1 MVEPCWQC
9 YGPQRLHQVENLEH
23 GMGKLLSLS
32 MRKPETASWEMQN
45 NLTIT
50 SNWFLTKASL
60 DANQSQLSCPII
72 VGL

>member
-32 MRKPETASWEMQN
+32 RRKPETASWEMQN
-45 NLTIT
+45 NITII
-50 SNWFLTKASL
+50 SGWFLTKASL
-60 DANQSQLSCPII
+60 EANQSQLSCPVI

>member
-32 MRKPETASWEMQN
+32 IRKPETASWEMQN
-45 NLTIT
+45 NIT
-50 SNWFLTKASL
+50 KISNWFLTKASL
-60 DANQSQLSCPII
+60 EANQSQLSCLVI